1 MKTCSISGC
10 GKKHKAKGLCDMH
23 YRRNLKNGD
32 PGQAGPLQSGRGEGE
47 EFLIGLSKE
56 CDTDECIKWRF
67 GTDPSGYG
75 KIQFNGKST
84 SASRAMCIIHRGDPS
99 FPDAQASH
107 TCGNGDKGCVNPH
120 HIVWATCSENIAMKK
135 QHGTWQGREAH
146 PRAKLTES
154 DVAEIRETK
163 DELTRRDAARR
174 WGVHPST
181 IQAVIDNR
189 NWGEA

>member
-32 PGQAGPLQSGRGEGE
+32 PGQAGPL
-47 EFLIGLSKE
+47 
-56 CDTDECIKWRF
+56 
-67 GTDPSGYG
+67 
-75 KIQFNGKST
+75 
-84 SASRAMCIIHRGDPS
+84 
-99 FPDAQASH
+99 
-107 TCGNGDKGCVNPH
+107 
-120 HIVWATCSENIAMKK
+120 
-135 QHGTWQGREAH
+135 WQGREAH